1 MWPLPPLPEP
11 SFGYYARFPI
21 RGSIILVGRP
31 RKISDDELMDAC
43 GRVIGRRGP
52 GFTLAQVA
60 AEAGVAVGTVSGRFG
75 SKHGLLLAMMRAAA
89 DGVAD
94 RMRAAAAR
102 QADPVAAVVA
112 AALVTAEGVTDPAT
126 TSNHLAQLGVD
137 MSDPALREGL
147 STLRARVR
155 DVLRVL
161 IAAAG
166 LPGAPPPARAA
177 RIVAGLAHGTQ
188 LDWAL
193 APTGRLTDR
202 LRADVRAVLDS
213 WR

>member
-1 MWPLPPLPEP
+1 M
-11 SFGYYARFPI
+11 A
-21 RGSIILVGRP
+21 
-31 RKISDDELMDAC
+31 AC
-43 GRVIGRRGP
+43 GRVIGRHGP

-60 AEAGVAVGTVSGRFG
+60 AEGGVAVGTVSGRFG
-75 SKHGLLLAMMRAAA
+75 SKHGLMLAMMTTAA
-89 DGVAD
+89 DGVVA
-94 RMRAAAAR
+94 RMRAAAGR
-102 QADPVAAVVA
+102 HTDPVASVVA
-112 AALVTAEGVTDPAT
+112 AVLVTAEGVDDPAT
-126 TSNHLAQLGVD
+126 TTNHLAQLGVD

-147 STLRARVR
+147 AVLRTRVR
-155 DVLRVL
+155 DVLRSL
-161 IAAAG
+161 LAAAD

-193 APTGRLTDR
+193 SPTGRLRDR

>member
-1 MWPLPPLPEP
+1 
-11 SFGYYARFPI
+11 
-21 RGSIILVGRP
+21 VGRP
-31 RKISDDELMDAC
+31 RKISDDELMTAC
-43 GRVIGRRGP
+43 GRVIGRHGP

-75 SKHGLLLAMMRAAA
+75 SKQGLLLAMMRSAA

-94 RMRAAAAR
+94 RMHAAAAR

-112 AALVTAEGVTDPAT
+112 AALVTTEGVTDPAT
-126 TSNHLAQLGVD
+126 VSNHLAQLGID

-147 STLRARVR
+147 ATLRAKVR

-161 IAAAG
+161 LAAAG
-166 LPGAPPPARAA
+166 LPGAPPSARAA

-193 APTGRLTDR
+193 TPAGRLTDR
-202 LRADVRAVLDS
+202 LRTDVRTVLDS